1 MTQTQVYFNITVFLL
16 LGLPVLILSLVR
28 GSGPAKKRLQQS
40 LLLLGG
46 MILLRFGGNCVLSW
60 LNIGWRCTPRYL
72 MSFLIWVLVVVSIAR
87 CLQTLASLPE
97 NRTSLIWLG
106 SFFSLIIS
114 AAFLTILMI
123 ALYSDRLHE
132 AVITVNGQ
140 TIIKEGKTNGG
151 AVRRFYLPVNFL
163 VHGQELEYDWS
174 TDTVTLPTVY

>member
-1 MTQTQVYFNITVFLL
+1 MTETQCYLIIAAFLL
-16 LGLPVLILSLVR
+16 LGLPVLILSLAR
-28 GSGPAKKRLQQS
+28 GADPAKKHLRRS

-97 NRTSLIWLG
+97 NRTSPIWLG
-106 SFFSLIIS
+106 SFLSLLIS
-114 AAFLTILMI
+114 AVFFTLLLIV
-123 ALYSDRLHE
+123 LYSDRLHE